1 MHPGGLYG
9 VELWANFNVPYG
21 RLGHRELFF
30 KRADFQVLH
39 KDPRTLL
46 VRVETEFVHFA
57 LLVGYAPQSGLPIA
71 ERCAW
76 WDALQHIASLKA
88 QDEQL
93 FVFLRHANA
102 DPGPCDDKHV
112 LTTGFKQT
120 ANTEFLRT
128 FLCAHDLCL
137 PMTSSYHQ
145 GSVDTWTSPSGQY
158 KQTALIMFAFRVR
171 ALPAAPFLA
180 SCMILTLAMDALI
193 ILLLACNWNGKNGSI
208 IALQFKRVNQ
218 RPFVAPL

>member
-1 MHPGGLYG
+1 MHL
-9 VELWANFNVPYG
+9 VAFMVSSFG
-21 RLGHRELFF
+21 RISMFPMVVLVIESFFF

-93 FVFLRHANA
+93 FVFLDANA

-120 ANTEFLRT
+120 ANTEFLAYVPV
-128 FLCAHDLCL
+128 C
-137 PMTSSYHQ
+137 S
-145 GSVDTWTSPSGQY
+145 
-158 KQTALIMFAFRVR
+158 
-171 ALPAAPFLA
+171 
-180 SCMILTLAMDALI
+180 
-193 ILLLACNWNGKNGSI
+193 
-208 IALQFKRVNQ
+208 
-218 RPFVAPL
+218 